1 MQHQHQ
7 AFEQI
12 FVVKNLSLMREM
24 YMRTNSTRMGI
35 KALNNGVN
43 PFTHFFISNPNACLQ
58 RDLHPMP
65 YVTDSTHL
73 PLDKMMTAISRTT
86 FANEFSWMKNFEFWL
101 RFRWNLFLMVQLKI
115 TQHWFRFLMAWR
127 RIGDK
132 PLSEPMLTWLT
143 DACMRHWRRW
153 VNELSNYIF

>member
-58 RDLHPMP
+58 RDLHPNALRDGLHSSSP
-65 YVTDSTHL
+65 GQNDDRHFADDSCKRIFL
-73 PLDKMMTAISRTT
+73 
-86 FANEFSWMKNFEFWL
+86 NEK
-101 RFRWNLFLMVQLKI
+101 FRILIKIALKFVPNGPI
-115 TQHWFRFLMAWR
+115 ENNPAL
-127 RIGDK
+127 
-132 PLSEPMLTWLT
+132 
-143 DACMRHWRRW
+143 
-153 VNELSNYIF
+153 V